1 MVNNINKGVVQNN
14 ALYQKSSQEQQ
25 DLKNLAEPKSDTKQV
40 AKDLVALTPQAT
52 QLKELQKKIG
62 DTEVFDRKKV
72 EEIKEAIS
80 SGNYS
85 INYESLAS
93 KLAQFEFEL

>member
-1 MVNNINKGVVQNN
+1 MVNNINNGGLQGS
-14 ALYQKSSQEQQ
+14 AAYQKTLQNQQ
-25 DLKNLAEPKSDTKQV
+25 DKSSLTEAKTDNKQV

-62 DTEVFDRKKV
+62 DTEAFDRKKV
-72 EEIKEAIS
+72 EQIKEAIS
-80 SGNYS
+80 SGQYS